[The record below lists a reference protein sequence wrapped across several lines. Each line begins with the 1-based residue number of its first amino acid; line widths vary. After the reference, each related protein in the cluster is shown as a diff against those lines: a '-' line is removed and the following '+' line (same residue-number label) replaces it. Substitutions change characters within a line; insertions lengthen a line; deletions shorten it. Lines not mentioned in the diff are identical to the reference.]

1 MRTQIVIIGG
11 GPSGLLLGQLLH
23 RAGIDAVVLERKTR
37 DYVLGRIR
45 AGVLETGLVKLME
58 EAGVAD
64 RLHAEG
70 FVHDGTQIAVGDQ
83 MFHVDFKALTGTP
96 VIVYGQTEVTRDLYD
111 AREAAGAQ
119 TIFEVEDVVIHDA
132 DGDHPH
138 VTFTRHGHAQRR
150 YNYSGAL
157 STGSLAAGG
166 TLGILIPPSVIL
178 VLYAL
183 MAEQNIA
190 KMFVAAMI
198 PGILAAIGYMIA
210 VAVYVRIRPGEG
222 PAAPAASWAERLASL
237 RETWSII
244 LIFGVVVVGMYGGWF
259 TPTEGAAVG
268 AFGAFV
274 LAVLHGGMRMGGLI
288 TCLQG
293 TAKTSAMIFL
303 IMLGAEMFNA
313 FLSATQTPMLAAT
326 MIAESGLSP
335 MMVLAAILLLYLAMG
350 CVMDSMSMLLLTI
363 PIFYPIIAGL
373 DFGMSREDTLIWFG
387 ILAVVVVEVGL
398 ITPPVG
404 MNVFVI
410 NGMARDVPMWESFR
424 GVMPFLISDV
434 LRILLLVAF
443 PAITLGLVR
452 ALG

>member
-1 MRTQIVIIGG
+1 MTGIAAGLTGFAVLLALMAIRIPIAVAMLAVGVGGYGLVNGWLPLLAYLKTNTYYQFSTYSLSVIPLFVLMGEFATHAGLSRALYRSAAAFLGHLRGGLAMASIGG
-11 GPSGLLLGQLLH
+11 CAAFGAICGSSLATAATMGQ
-23 RAGIDAVVLERKTR
+23 
-37 DYVLGRIR
+37 
-45 AGVLETGLVKLME
+45 
-58 EAGVAD
+58 VA
-64 RLHAEG
+64 LPE
-70 FVHDGTQIAVGDQ
+70 
-83 MFHVDFKALTGTP
+83 M
-96 VIVYGQTEVTRDLYD
+96 
-111 AREAAGAQ
+111 
-119 TIFEVEDVVIHDA
+119 
-132 DGDHPH
+132 
-138 VTFTRHGHAQRR
+138 RR

-157 STGSLAAGG
+157 ATGSLAAGG

-190 KMFVAAMI
+190 KMFVAAMV

-210 VAVYVRIRPGEG
+210 VAVFVRLRPDAG
-222 PAAPAASWAERLASL
+222 PAAPAASWGERLASL
-237 RETWSII
+237 KETWSII
-244 LIFGVVVVGMYGGWF
+244 VIFGVVIVGMYRGWF

-274 LAVLHGGMRMGGLI
+274 LAVLHGGMRLSGLI
-288 TCLQG
+288 ECLQG
-293 TAKTSAMIFL
+293 TAKTTGMIFL

-313 FLSATQTPMLAAT
+313 FLSATQAPMLAAQ
-326 MIAESGLSP
+326 MIVEAGHSP
-335 MMVLAAILLLYLAMG
+335 MLILLAILVLYLAMG

-363 PIFYPIIAGL
+363 PIFYPIIGGL

-410 NGMARDVPMWESFR
+410 NGMARDVPMWESFK
-424 GVMPFLISDV
+424 GVMPFLVSDFI
-434 LRILLLVAF
+434 RIGILIAF

-452 ALG
+452 VFG

>member
-1 MRTQIVIIGG
+1 MTGIAAGLTGFAVLLGLMAIRIPIAVAMLAVGIGG
-11 GPSGLLLGQLLH
+11 
-23 RAGIDAVVLERKTR
+23 
-37 DYVLGRIR
+37 Y
-45 AGVLETGLVKLME
+45 GLVNGWMPLLAYLKTNTYYQFSTYSLSVIPLFVLMGE
-58 EAGVAD
+58 FATHAGMSRALYRAAAAFLGHLRGGLAMASIGGCAAFGAICGSSLATAATMGQVA
-64 RLHAEG
+64 LPE
-70 FVHDGTQIAVGDQ
+70 
-83 MFHVDFKALTGTP
+83 M
-96 VIVYGQTEVTRDLYD
+96 
-111 AREAAGAQ
+111 
-119 TIFEVEDVVIHDA
+119 
-132 DGDHPH
+132 
-138 VTFTRHGHAQRR
+138 RR

-198 PGILAAIGYMIA
+198 PGIIAAIGYMIA

-268 AFGAFV
+268 AFGAFG

>member
-1 MRTQIVIIGG
+1 MTGIAAGLTGFAVLLALMAIRIPIAVSMLATGVVGYGLVNGWSPLLAYLKTNTYYQFSTYSLSVIPLFVLMGEFATRAGMSRALYRAAAAFLGQMRGGLAMASIGG
-11 GPSGLLLGQLLH
+11 CAAFGAICGSSLATAATMGQ
-23 RAGIDAVVLERKTR
+23 
-37 DYVLGRIR
+37 
-45 AGVLETGLVKLME
+45 
-58 EAGVAD
+58 VA
-64 RLHAEG
+64 LPE
-70 FVHDGTQIAVGDQ
+70 
-83 MFHVDFKALTGTP
+83 M
-96 VIVYGQTEVTRDLYD
+96 
-111 AREAAGAQ
+111 
-119 TIFEVEDVVIHDA
+119 
-132 DGDHPH
+132 
-138 VTFTRHGHAQRR
+138 RR

-183 MAEQNIA
+183 MTEQSIA

-198 PGILAAIGYMIA
+198 PGVIAAVGYMIA
-210 VAVYVRIRPGEG
+210 VAVFVRLRPDAG
-222 PAAPAASWAERLASL
+222 PAAPAASWSERLAAL
-237 RETWSII
+237 KETWSII
-244 LIFGVVVVGMYGGWF
+244 LIFTLVIVGMYRGWF

-274 LAVLHGGMRMGGLI
+274 LAVLHGGMRLQGLI

-373 DFGMSREDTLIWFG
+373 DFGMNREDTLIWFG

-410 NGMARDVPMWESFR
+410 NGMARDVPMWESFK
-424 GVMPFLISDV
+424 GVMPFLISDII
-434 LRILLLVAF
+434 RIGFLIAF
-443 PAITLGLVR
+443 PVVTLGLVR